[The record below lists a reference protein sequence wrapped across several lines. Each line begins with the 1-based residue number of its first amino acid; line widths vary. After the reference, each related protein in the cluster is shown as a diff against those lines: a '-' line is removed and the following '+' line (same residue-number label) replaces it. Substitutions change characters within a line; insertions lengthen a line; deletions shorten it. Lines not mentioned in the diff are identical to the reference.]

1 MQILSKKVLIAILSI
16 SIFAVVLIIVANQ
29 FINNTYNLSL
39 YEYFQYS
46 ASITKEEADYMSEK
60 GTLYFS
66 SDKNAPPFAYVE
78 KDNGQYKGLVLDYAN
93 ALSIELGID
102 IEFVPQV
109 WENVISSV
117 TNGDSHMCDV
127 FPSEEREKYLAFSKP
142 IYSLR
147 AIAITSSA
155 DIADVDDLS
164 GHTVSIPAGDYAV
177 EFINKNIPDVKIIET
192 EDLYEALI
200 EFRDGK
206 VDAVIG
212 DEPVL
217 LNFVKELYIEDVH
230 ILDSALY
237 DREVCIGVNKS
248 DTLLV
253 NILNKGILNL
263 QKKNS
268 IEKIQQKWFGLSVPI
283 SKYKMPDRLLL
294 TINALITT
302 LFLIFVIM
310 AIWSYV
316 LQNEIK
322 KSTDNLNKSKNNLQ
336 NTVDALNSFLV
347 CIDEDGCI
355 ASANKSFYDYL
366 KEDNFNIE
374 GKSYKSIPILNFIDI
389 NHENQSDKE
398 FKHDNKYY
406 QYSVSELE
414 SADYKYLIVIEDI
427 TDKKISQ
434 KQVLQ
439 QNKMI
444 ALGQLAAGVAHEIR
458 NPLGLIQNYCYILK
472 TYVLNQDLLATESI
486 DVIESSVNRVDK
498 IVNNLLEYSH
508 TENDKFSCINLKET
522 LTNIISFDN
531 KLRHRN
537 DIDISIKCKDNIVF
551 FTKPESISHIIL
563 NLLSNSA
570 DAMPDG
576 GKITIDCEVE
586 SNYVIIYFK
595 DNGKGISQENIDHI
609 FNPFFSTKSAG
620 EGTGLGLYITY
631 NEIRKIGG
639 NIQVESEFGCGAIF
653 KLKFPIVEEMCEN
666 A

>member
-1 MQILSKKVLIAILSI
+1 MRILSRNVLISILSI
-16 SIFAVVLIIVANQ
+16 VIFAVVLIIIANQ
-29 FINNTYNLSL
+29 FIANTYNLRID
-39 YEYFQYS
+39 EYFQYS
-46 ASITKEEADYMSEK
+46 SSITKEEAEYMSEK

-78 KDNGQYKGLVLDYAN
+78 KANGQYKGLVLDYVN

-102 IEFVPQV
+102 IEFVPQL
-109 WENVISSV
+109 WEDVISSV
-117 TNGDSHMCDV
+117 TNGNSDMCDV
-127 FPSEEREKYLAFSKP
+127 FPSEEREKYLAFSEP
-142 IYSLR
+142 IYNLR
-147 AIAITSSA
+147 AITITNST
-155 DIADVDDLS
+155 DITDVDDLS
-164 GHTVSIPAGDYAV
+164 GHAVSIPAGDYAV
-177 EFINKNIPDVKIIET
+177 EFIQKNMPEVKVVET
-192 EDLYEALI
+192 EDLYDALI

-217 LNFVKELYIEDVH
+217 LNFVKELHIDNVY

-237 DREVCIGVNKS
+237 DREVCIGVKKT
-248 DTLLV
+248 DTMLV
-253 NILNKGILNL
+253 NILNKGILNM

-283 SKYKMPDRLLL
+283 SKYKIPEKLLL

-302 LFLIFVIM
+302 VFLIFIVM
-310 AIWSYV
+310 SIWSYV

-347 CIDEDGCI
+347 CIDEEGCI
-355 ASANKSFYDYL
+355 VSANKSFYDYL
-366 KEDNFNIE
+366 KEEGFHIE
-374 GKSYKSIPILNFIDI
+374 GKNYKSISILNFIDI
-389 NHENQSDKE
+389 SQENQSNRE

-406 QYSVSELE
+406 QYSISELE
-414 SADYKYLIVIEDI
+414 SADYKYLVVIEDI

-472 TYVLNQDLLATESI
+472 TYVLSQDRLAEESI

-498 IVNNLLEYSH
+498 IVNNLLEYSRA
-508 TENDKFSCINLKET
+508 ENDKTSCINLKET

-531 KLRHRN
+531 KLRNRN
-537 DIDISIKCKDNIVF
+537 DIDVSIKCKDNIMF

-576 GKITIDCEVE
+576 GKISIECETE
-586 SNYVIIYFK
+586 SNYVIIYFR
-595 DNGKGISQENIDHI
+595 DNGKGISKENIEHI
-609 FNPFFSTKSAG
+609 FNPFFSTKNSG
-620 EGTGLGLYITY
+620 EATGLGLYITY
-631 NEIRKIGG
+631 NEIRKISG
-639 NIQVESEFGCGAIF
+639 NIQVESEIGCGTMF
-653 KLKFPIVEEMCEN
+653 KLKFPIIEEMCEN

>member
-1 MQILSKKVLIAILSI
+1 MRILYRKVLIAIFSI
-16 SIFAVVLIIVANQ
+16 VIFAVVLIIVANQ

-46 ASITKEEADYMSEK
+46 ASITKEEAEYMSEK

-78 KDNGQYKGLVLDYAN
+78 KDNYQYKGLVLDYAN

-109 WENVISSV
+109 WEDVISSV
-117 TNGDSHMCDV
+117 TEGKSDMCDV
-127 FPSEEREKYLAFSKP
+127 FPSEEREKYLVFSKP

-147 AIAITSSA
+147 AIVITNSS
-155 DIADVDDLS
+155 DIADIDDLP

-177 EFINKNIPDVKIIET
+177 EFIQKNMSGVKIVET
-192 EDLYEALI
+192 GDLYDALI

-217 LNFVKELYIEDVH
+217 LNFVKELHMEDVY

-294 TINALITT
+294 TINAIITT
-302 LFLIFVIM
+302 LFLIFVVM

-322 KSTDNLNKSKNNLQ
+322 KSTEKLNKSKNNLQ

-347 CIDEDGCI
+347 CIDAGGRI

-366 KEDNFNIE
+366 KEENSHIE
-374 GKSYKSIPILNFIDI
+374 GKDYKNIPILNHIDI
-389 NHENQSDKE
+389 NQENQSDKE
-398 FKHDNKYY
+398 FRHENKYY
-406 QYSVSELE
+406 QYSISELE
-414 SADYKYLIVIEDI
+414 SSDYKYLIVIEDI

-434 KQVLQ
+434 RQVLQ

-472 TYVLNQDLLATESI
+472 TYVLNQDMLAAESI

-498 IVNNLLEYSH
+498 IVNNLLEYSR

-522 LTNIISFDN
+522 LNSIISFDN
-531 KLRHRN
+531 KLRNRN
-537 DIDISIKCKDNIVF
+537 DINVSIKCKDNIIF

-576 GKITIDCEVE
+576 GEISIDCEIE
-586 SNYVIIYFK
+586 SNYVIIYFR
-595 DNGKGISQENIDHI
+595 DNGKGIGQENIDHI

-631 NEIRKIGG
+631 NEVQKIGG
-639 NIQVESEFGCGAIF
+639 EIQVESEIGCGAIF
-653 KLKFPIVEEMCEN
+653 KLKIPIIEEMCEN